1 MLTGAGA
8 SFPAPLYQRWAEEY
22 RRRTGVQVN
31 YQAIGSG
38 GGIQQV
44 TAATV
49 DFGATDVPMTEAELA
64 GAGAEILHVPTAFGA
79 VAVVYHLPG
88 VPGGLR
94 LTPEVLA
101 GIFLG
106 QVTVWNDPALAATN
120 PGVVLP
126 QEAITVVHRSD
137 GSGTTA
143 VFSAYLSAASGTWR
157 RLVGAGKELEWP
169 TGVGGKGNEG
179 VAALVRLIPGAIG
192 YVELAYASQTGLATA
207 AVRNRAGRFV
217 RPELAAVSAAAADA
231 QVPDDLRFSV
241 VNAPGVHAYPLAA
254 ATWLLVR
261 RQQADPARAALL
273 VRFLWWAI
281 HDGQRYNE
289 PLLYAQLPPSL
300 VARAERQLR
309 SVTPP
314 SALGEAGR

>member
-1 MLTGAGA
+1 M
-8 SFPAPLYQRWAEEY
+8 
-22 RRRTGVQVN
+22 
-31 YQAIGSG
+31 
-38 GGIQQV
+38 
-44 TAATV
+44 
-49 DFGATDVPMTEAELA
+49 TDAELA
-64 GAGAEILHVPTAFGA
+64 GADAEILHVPTAFGA

-106 QVTVWNDPALAATN
+106 QVTAWNDPALAAAN

-126 QEAITVVHRSD
+126 PEAINVVHR
-137 GSGTTA
+137 GTTA
-143 VFSAYLSAASGTWR
+143 VFSAYLSETSGTWR

-169 TGVGGKGNEG
+169 VGVGGKGNEG

-192 YVELAYASQTGLATA
+192 YVELAYARQTGLATA

-217 RPELAAVSAAAADA
+217 GPGLAAVSAAAAGA
-231 QVPDDLRFSV
+231 RVPDDLRFSV
-241 VNAPGVHAYPLAA
+241 VNAAGAQSYPLAA

-261 RQQADPARAALL
+261 RQQADPARAAML

-281 HDGQRYNE
+281 HDGQGYNQ
-289 PLLYAQLPPSL
+289 PLLYAPLPPSL
-300 VARAERQLR
+300 VARAEQQLR

-314 SALGEAGR
+314 SALEEAGR